1 MDMAIAYAT
10 IANGGKKVI
19 PTAIEKVVQNEG
31 QEDEK
36 ILDAAPREE
45 GEQVIAPEVARKA
58 TEIMVGNI
66 DHGIAQKA
74 SLGDRPAAG
83 KTGTSENFFDSW
95 FIGFTPQLVTGVWMG
110 YEEGGKTLDGL
121 LNIGSRQQRGPL
133 APPIVIWQNYMQKV
147 LQDEPVK
154 EFEGVN
160 VAQNLVPASTTDTAR
175 IPGATVSAA
184 GASPVGDEIPPGSA
198 TPDLFPNNPSPDPSP
213 NQFGVPVAAYFGN

>member
-1 MDMAIAYAT
+1 MRTAVPRSGRPRTTRTRTM
-10 IANGGKKVI
+10 VS
-19 PTAIEKVVQNEG
+19 PTAIEKVVQNEE

-36 ILDAAPREE
+36 VLDAAPREE

-110 YEEGGKTLDGL
+110 YEKGGQTLNGL
-121 LNIGSRQQRGPL
+121 LNIGGQQLGPL
-133 APPIVIWQNYMQKV
+133 APPTVIWQSYMKQV
-147 LQDEPVK
+147 LKDKPVK
-154 EFEGVN
+154 KFEN
-160 VAQNLVPASTTDTAR
+160 TYTPQSPPTASTPSPAEPLGGA
-175 IPGATVSAA
+175 IPAVPPGAGPT
-184 GASPVGDEIPPGSA
+184 G
-198 TPDLFPNNPSPDPSP
+198 
-213 NQFGVPVAAYFGN
+213 GVPP